1 MKKNLPAGA
10 RDRGSIPRVAKQ
22 LGLRAAAT
30 DLCAWSPC
38 LQQEEPR
45 TAAGSLCARPRAALS
60 RRSER
65 KPVRGKG
72 DPVHPKMLKKK
83 KRKKEISSFQ
93 KLNKSPRSADR
104 NAELGDPGGPA
115 PSTPSS
121 SSEPEGGGR
130 PSTAGWTLS
139 GEQGLAEGP
148 CVASVPFRRR
158 VLCHRPSHSV
168 QSLSPDHQQS
178 SLCALK
184 ASFYLR
190 MMRLWTKGKE
200 PKD

>member
-1 MKKNLPAGA
+1 MRTPKSRHFSPQREKARARQRRPSAPKN
-10 RDRGSIPRVAKQ
+10 V
-22 LGLRAAAT
+22 
-30 DLCAWSPC
+30 
-38 LQQEEPR
+38 
-45 TAAGSLCARPRAALS
+45 
-60 RRSER
+60 
-65 KPVRGKG
+65 
-72 DPVHPKMLKKK
+72 KKK
-83 KRKKEISSFQ
+83 KKERKEISSFQ

-158 VLCHRPSHSV
+158 VPCHRPSHSV
-168 QSLSPDHQQS
+168 QSLSPDHPAKQS
-178 SLCALK
+178 VCFEGIIL
-184 ASFYLR
+184 F
-190 MMRLWTKGKE
+190 
-200 PKD
+200 KDDEVVDQGERT

>member
-1 MKKNLPAGA
+1 MRLEPVSATRGA
-10 RDRGSIPRVAKQ
+10 ADRG
-22 LGLRAAAT
+22 G
-30 DLCAWSPC
+30 
-38 LQQEEPR
+38 
-45 TAAGSLCARPRAALS
+45 
-60 RRSER
+60 
-65 KPVRGKG
+65 KPVRT
-72 DPVHPKMLKKK
+72 PKSRPFSPQREKARARQRRPSAPKNVKKK

-200 PKD
+200 RKD